1 MSAKNREKVQPLGHF
16 FILALGK
23 KLRFCMVW
31 AKNQNKSRLSRNA
44 TKLYRHLY
52 ENTYRWCEKFRN
64 ISNKCRFFVFFQLR
78 FCAIRS
84 KK

>member
-52 ENTYRWCEKFRN
+52 ENTYR
-64 ISNKCRFFVFFQLR
+64 
-78 FCAIRS
+78 
-84 KK
+84 